1 MLYHLLYP
9 LYKYHAV
16 FNVFQYITFRTI
28 YAVITALFLS
38 FIFGPYIIRKL
49 SAMQVGQV
57 IRKEGPP
64 NHFSKEGTPTMGGIM
79 ILAAVLIP
87 TLLWANLK
95 NPYVWLLVIITLFF
109 GAVGFIDDYIKVVKK
124 DSQGL
129 WPRYKFLG
137 QFIIALCAALFL
149 YLEGFNTSV
158 TVPFFKNAVINLGWL
173 YIPFVVLVI
182 VGASNAVNLTD
193 GLDGLAIG
201 PITIAAATYML
212 LAYLTGHTKIAT
224 YLQIMYV
231 PKGGELTVFAG
242 AMVGAGL
249 GFLWFNT
256 YPAQIFMG
264 DVGSLALGAALGM
277 LAIITKQE
285 ILLVLVGG
293 VFVVEALSVIFQVG
307 SFKFRRKRIFR
318 MAPLH
323 HHFELQG
330 WPEPKIIVRFWLISI
345 ILSLIA
351 ISTLKLR

>member
-1 MLYHLLYP
+1 MARPSSPSVRFTALDAP
-9 LYKYHAV
+9 
-16 FNVFQYITFRTI
+16 TMTRTTNGI
-28 YAVITALFLS
+28 YNQPRFITAFLKNGTVTDVLNPSKYRNRAAHMAIINCPRNLYLGHRPWLS
-38 FIFGPYIIRKL
+38 FFTTF
-49 SAMQVGQV
+49 M
-57 IRKEGPP
+57 
-64 NHFSKEGTPTMGGIM
+64 
-79 ILAAVLIP
+79 
-87 TLLWANLK
+87 
-95 NPYVWLLVIITLFF
+95 
-109 GAVGFIDDYIKVVKK
+109 DDYIKVVKK

-137 QFIIALCAALFL
+137 QFIIAMCAALFL

-264 DVGSLALGAALGM
+264 DVVCFALGSSLGM
-277 LAIITKQE
+277 LASISKQE
-285 ILLVLVGG
+285 ILH
-293 VFVVEALSVIFQVG
+293 
-307 SFKFRRKRIFR
+307 K
-318 MAPLH
+318 
-323 HHFELQG
+323 
-330 WPEPKIIVRFWLISI
+330 
-345 ILSLIA
+345 
-351 ISTLKLR
+351 